1 MSSFETTIG
10 LEVHVELKTKSKA
23 FSLSPVNFGDPAN
36 ENTNVIDWGYPGVCQ
51 APIRA
56 LWNPV

>member
-36 ENTNVIDWGYPGVCQ
+36 ENTNV
-51 APIRA
+51 
-56 LWNPV
+56 